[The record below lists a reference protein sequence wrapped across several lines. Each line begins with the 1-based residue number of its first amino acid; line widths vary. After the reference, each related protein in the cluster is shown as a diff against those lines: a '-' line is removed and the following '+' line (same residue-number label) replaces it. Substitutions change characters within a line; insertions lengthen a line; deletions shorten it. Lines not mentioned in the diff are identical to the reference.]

1 MYNLSE
7 EVSVMSET
15 VLISQ
20 NKEYEQTVANAAAH
34 CGEEFFAFK
43 TVDDFIDD
51 KIAADV
57 VIADVSDMKD
67 DAVKICRKL
76 KVCTQPD
83 NTVIILIL
91 KPFSDNSEILKYARF
106 YLTAPLDENILTATL
121 NSALQMK
128 NAWEEI
134 SAGNKELKKNLYRLS
149 VLNETL
155 TGLAGSL
162 DKTELMKIMTSGLEK
177 SLSYSLCY
185 SLVFND
191 PNDIILVINSVSAVS
206 PKLELELK
214 LRAIIAYKEMFAVNT
229 SKESIRV
236 IKNVRNKDRQF
247 DLINIFG
254 FDTLF
259 APITVNDKPFGIVEV
274 FRENEFTNEDLMH
287 FQTMVKQAKFPLQ
300 SAVLYEEIKEQNLK
314 LEKMEKMKS
323 EFLSIVSHE
332 LKTPLTV
339 IKNAL
344 KILTG
349 GLTGEHDEKSMH
361 FLRMAE
367 KNTEKLLVLIKDLL
381 DFSKME
387 AGKLEFHFKK
397 GEINPLIE
405 SARNSMSNMA
415 AEKNIDFSFRAQD
428 FLPAVYIDSQR
439 IEQVLY
445 NLISNAVK
453 FTPENGKIEITSK
466 SCKGTEIEGK
476 VDNGSE
482 PFFDEYVLVKV
493 SDNGPGIAPEDVEKV
508 FDKFGQVE
516 ASLTRNMG
524 GTGLGLP
531 ISRQFAQ
538 IHKGFIWLES
548 EVGKGSDFYLAIP
561 VQSDFEILKMQLEKD
576 ITAAEQDK
584 KDFRLL
590 FLSEKISN
598 ESYLEEFV
606 TKPEFKPVFNK
617 TTESKT
623 FLFEKD
629 GYKMFVFYDINM
641 NEAALNFTIQRIT
654 EGIAANSRRAKNIL
668 YAILKR
674 NEDFST
680 SEELSE
686 QFERLSKGTK
696 DGEKSLN
703 S

>member
-1 MYNLSE
+1 
-7 EVSVMSET
+7 MSET

-57 VIADVSDMKD
+57 VIADVSEMKD

-91 KPFSDNSEILKYARF
+91 KPFADNAEILKYARF

-128 NAWEEI
+128 NAWAEI
-134 SAGNKELKKNLYRLS
+134 SEGNKELKKNLYRLS

-214 LRAIIAYKEMFAVNT
+214 LRAVIAYKEMFAVNT

-300 SAVLYEEIKEQNLK
+300 SAVLYKEIKEQNLK

-466 SCKGTEIEGK
+466 SCKGTEIKDK
-476 VDNGSE
+476 VENKDA
-482 PFFDEYVLVKV
+482 PLFDEYVLVKV

-561 VQSDFEILKMQLEKD
+561 VQSDFEIFKMQLEKD
-576 ITAAEQDK
+576 IAAVEQYK

-606 TKPEFKPVFNK
+606 SKPELKPVFNK

-654 EGIAANSRRAKNIL
+654 EGIAANSRKAENIL
-668 YAILKR
+668 YSILKR

-680 SEELSE
+680 PGELSE
-686 QFERLSKGTK
+686 QFERISKGLK
-696 DGEKSLN
+696 NGEKSLN
-703 S
+703 C